1 MENNNFS
8 FDPTQ
13 WVNIETKQQGTPVPA
28 ANGQTESG
36 QVTNPQSSPT
46 DFSVELQKAKA
57 VAEAL
62 TSRGANIAES
72 YDDYLKLG
80 FALADGLGSEG
91 RDIYHALCAQSAKYR
106 EAECEKKW
114 QECLRRKD
122 GRTTIATFYKMAQD
136 AGIDLSAI
144 SREFLPFP
152 PLRHGSAE
160 ESITMQGSVVV
171 SKQMTDN
178 KIISNNKTLQN
189 QPSITAVQSDGGVAE
204 MAEIDGN
211 SADQILDASAIVNP
225 TFSDKLDIND
235 LPPIVRDA
243 AQHQVTPEGKD
254 KVILSVLNLASGF
267 TPNVC
272 GIYDRRLV
280 FPPFYDFI
288 VAPSGA
294 DKGVIPACRAL
305 VDPIVYEIRSQY
317 ESEHREYL
325 KQKAA
330 YDALSKK
337 EKVNATEP
345 EEPLYR
351 SPIISVNAS
360 ATAFYQD
367 LAANGGWGAIF
378 ETEADTLTQAV
389 KQDYGDY
396 SSGLRK
402 AFHHETIDY
411 SRRKDNEHVYVAKP
425 RLSILLTCTPGQVP
439 LLLSPQNTE
448 NGLANRFMFYLL
460 RKSRGWRNVFDDCEE
475 TLYEQMA
482 PLGLRFKAIFD
493 NLKAFSKAP
502 LKFTLNE
509 EQKERF
515 NQFFE
520 PLYNE
525 QIGLHGEE
533 LDAFV
538 FRLGLTTFRIAMVLT
553 VLRHEEQQPHFNPQG
568 EPLVCTEND
577 FQTAITVASCL
588 INHTVFVY
596 KRLLPHNE
604 TPLSTSGKPM
614 TPQELTF
621 LNALPREFTRKEFL
635 QIARQLQL
643 SQRTA
648 ERYIGAFITDYNV
661 VVRISTGHY
670 CKR

>member
-1 MENNNFS
+1 M
-8 FDPTQ
+8 
-13 WVNIETKQQGTPVPA
+13 
-28 ANGQTESG
+28 
-36 QVTNPQSSPT
+36 
-46 DFSVELQKAKA
+46 
-57 VAEAL
+57 
-62 TSRGANIAES
+62 
-72 YDDYLKLG
+72 
-80 FALADGLGSEG
+80 
-91 RDIYHALCAQSAKYR
+91 
-106 EAECEKKW
+106 
-114 QECLRRKD
+114 
-122 GRTTIATFYKMAQD
+122 
-136 AGIDLSAI
+136 
-144 SREFLPFP
+144 
-152 PLRHGSAE
+152 
-160 ESITMQGSVVV
+160 
-171 SKQMTDN
+171 
-178 KIISNNKTLQN
+178 
-189 QPSITAVQSDGGVAE
+189 
-204 MAEIDGN
+204 
-211 SADQILDASAIVNP
+211 
-225 TFSDKLDIND
+225 
-235 LPPIVRDA
+235 
-243 AQHQVTPEGKD
+243 
-254 KVILSVLNLASGF
+254 
-267 TPNVC
+267 
-272 GIYDRRLV
+272 
-280 FPPFYDFI
+280 
-288 VAPSGA
+288 
-294 DKGVIPACRAL
+294 
-305 VDPIVYEIRSQY
+305 
-317 ESEHREYL
+317 
-325 KQKAA
+325 
-330 YDALSKK
+330 SKK